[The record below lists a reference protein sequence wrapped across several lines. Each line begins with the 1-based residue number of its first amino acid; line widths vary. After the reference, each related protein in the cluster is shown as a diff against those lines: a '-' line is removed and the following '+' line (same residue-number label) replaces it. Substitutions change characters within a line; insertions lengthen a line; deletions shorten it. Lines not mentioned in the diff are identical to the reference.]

1 MVGKTRNSDII
12 IITAPS
18 GTGKTTLCKMLLDN
32 HDDIEFSVST
42 TTREARVG
50 EVHKKNYYFVSI
62 EKFTDLISA
71 SSFIEWAKVHG
82 NYYGTQKCEIS
93 RILNSGRKC
102 LLDVDVQGGLN
113 LMKQFPGCKS
123 IFIEPP
129 SIEELEKRLCGRNTD
144 CDDVIKLRLDDAK
157 DELKF
162 KDKYKYRII
171 NDDLACAYERLEEI
185 IYKY

>member
-1 MVGKTRNSDII
+1 MIGKTLESNII

-18 GTGKTTLCKMLLDN
+18 GTGKTTLCKMLLDK

-42 TTREARVG
+42 TTREPRVG
-50 EVHKKNYYFVSI
+50 EVHKKNYYFTTI

-71 SSFIEWAKVHG
+71 GAFVEWAKVHG

-93 RILNSGRKC
+93 RILKSGKKC

-123 IFIEPP
+123 VFIEPP
-129 SIEELEKRLCGRNTD
+129 SLDELKIRLCGRNTD
-144 CDDVIKLRLDDAK
+144 CDDVIKLRLNDAI

-162 KDKYKYRII
+162 KDKYMHRIV
-171 NDDLACAYERLEEI
+171 NDKLDDAFYKLENI
-185 IYKY
+185 IYTF